1 MFKKLFLSAVLLLTV
16 GLIVPPCHAQ
26 MYMYTVPDV
35 RGMDKATAERTLKA
49 KEYDVK
55 FVEVPAA
62 NYSQVG
68 KVLTQEPVG
77 VTGPYIEKE
86 RTIVVTLSVGDK
98 GSFVPD
104 TLLKTEAEAVATIK
118 KAGYVPKVEYYVN
131 QNPGITGKVW
141 TTVPLPYRNHPQ
153 GGTVVLQVAKPGQA
167 MENFIGKHAAGV
179 QPWTAEINRIKSLG
193 LKATVL
199 QDKTTFVPQEDQKVY
214 AQTPAPGAVL
224 VAGSEIKVSA
234 YKYVPPPPPP
244 PPPTPMRIMPNVIGK
259 TEQEA
264 TALITKAG
272 MKVSVKYIAATAQ
285 NQGRVTAQSVPAGSR
300 TAGPIVLTAA
310 PLLPP
315 PPPQPPAKPAPMTI
329 MPGLVGQT
337 EQDAK
342 AFLTRAGLQVS
353 VKYASAPKE
362 KQGRVTG
369 QSVPANTRTAGPV
382 VLTVGSK

>member
-1 MFKKLFLSAVLLLTV
+1 
-16 GLIVPPCHAQ
+16 
-26 MYMYTVPDV
+26 MYTVPDV
-35 RGMDKATAERTLKA
+35 RGMDKATAESTLTA
-49 KEYDVK
+49 KQYDVK

-62 NYSQVG
+62 NYSLVG
-68 KVLTQEPVG
+68 KVLKQEPVG
-77 VTGPYIEKE
+77 VIGPYIERE

-104 TLLKTEAEAVATIK
+104 TLLKTEAEAVNMIK

-131 QNPGITGKVW
+131 QTQGMAGKVW
-141 TTVPLPYRNHPQ
+141 TTDPLPYRNHPQ

-167 MENFIGKHAAGV
+167 MENFIGKHSAGV
-179 QPWTAEINRIKSLG
+179 PPWVAEINRIKSLG
-193 LKATVL
+193 LKSTVL
-199 QDKTTFVPQEDQKVY
+199 LDKTTYVPQEDQKVY

-234 YKYVPPPPPP
+234 YKYAPPPPPP
-244 PPPTPMRIMPNVIGK
+244 PKPTPMAIMPNVIGK

-272 MKVSVKYIAATAQ
+272 MKVSVNYIAATAQ

-315 PPPQPPAKPAPMTI
+315 PPPPPPAKPTPMTI

-342 AFLTRAGLQVS
+342 AFLTKAGLQVS

-362 KQGRVTG
+362 KEGRVTG

>member
-1 MFKKLFLSAVLLLTV
+1 MFKKLFLSAVLLLTI
-16 GLIVPPCHAQ
+16 GLIVSPCHAT
-26 MYMYTVPDV
+26 MYYYDVPDV
-35 RGMDKATAERTLKA
+35 RKMSPAVAESTLRDKG
-49 KEYDVK
+49 YDVK
-55 FVEVPAA
+55 IVEVPAE
-62 NYSQVG
+62 NYTLVG
-68 KVLTQEPVG
+68 KILKQEPFG
-77 VTGPYIEKE
+77 FYGPFVEKKK
-86 RTIVVTLSVGDK
+86 TITVTLSVGGK

-104 TLLKTEAEAVATIK
+104 TLLKTEAEAVNMIK

-131 QNPGITGKVW
+131 QTQGMAGKVW
-141 TTVPLPYRNHPQ
+141 TTDPLPYRNHPQ

-167 MENFIGKHAAGV
+167 MENFVGKHSASV
-179 QPWTAEINRIKSLG
+179 PSWVAEINRIKSLG
-193 LKATVL
+193 LKATVI
-199 QDKTTFVPQEDQKVY
+199 QDKTTFTPQEDQKVY

-234 YKYVPPPPPP
+234 YKYAPPPPLPP
-244 PPPTPMRIMPNVIGK
+244 KPTPMAIMPNVIGK
-259 TEQEA
+259 SEQEA

-272 MKVSVKYIAATAQ
+272 MKVSVNYIPATAQ

-315 PPPQPPAKPAPMTI
+315 PPPPPPPKPAPVTI

-342 AFLTRAGLQVS
+342 AFLTKAGLQVS
-353 VKYASAPKE
+353 VKYASAPVE